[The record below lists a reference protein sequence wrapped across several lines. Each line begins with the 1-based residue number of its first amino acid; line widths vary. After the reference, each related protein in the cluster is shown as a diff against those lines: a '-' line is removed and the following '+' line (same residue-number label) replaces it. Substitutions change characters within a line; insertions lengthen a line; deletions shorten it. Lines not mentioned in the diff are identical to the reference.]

1 MDPERPN
8 RNVLRHTWKPRRRR
22 AVSHLRCRP
31 EFQGQG
37 QRGTAADVPPLT
49 RMAMVWAEWTGCGF
63 AGQSIARA
71 RKRRHGRRVIC
82 HGCQIPPL
90 NTLTPPAPPNTS
102 GATKFRGY
110 RRVYNWHLDLDVS
123 PLRNKHSTITTQY
136 SYPNSTTMFATVSAP
151 LVPLFGCE
159 DVQNLADNQTTSPVI
174 ACQGGCTGCSTGSCQ
189 CGDK

>member
-63 AGQSIARA
+63 AGRSIAS
-71 RKRRHGRRVIC
+71 KGRHGRRVMSRMPDTTAEYP
-82 HGCQIPPL
+82 HSSS
-90 NTLTPPAPPNTS
+90 TSRTS

-110 RRVYNWHLDLDVS
+110 RRVYNWLLALDVS
-123 PLRNKHSTITTQY
+123 PLRNKHSIITTNY

-151 LVPLFGCE
+151 VVPLFGCE